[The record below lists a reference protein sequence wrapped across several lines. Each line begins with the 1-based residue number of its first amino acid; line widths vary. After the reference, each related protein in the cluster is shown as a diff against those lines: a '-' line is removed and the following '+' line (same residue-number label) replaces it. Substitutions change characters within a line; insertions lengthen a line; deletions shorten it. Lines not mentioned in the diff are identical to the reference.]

1 MTSARSRPRAVP
13 ASTLRWKADLALAG
27 CSLVWGVTFVVVQ
40 DALRDAS
47 VLVFLLARFLLA
59 TATLA
64 WIYRRH
70 LSDLHPGL
78 WRAGSLIGLFMF
90 AGYALQ
96 TAGLRW
102 TTPSKAAFITGSSVV
117 LVPIFEALLGR
128 QRPGYWLWLGALTA
142 LGGLYLLTLFG
153 APGGRLNR
161 GDVLVMGCAVMFAL
175 HIIVVGHY
183 SPGYPSSLLTLTQV
197 GATALLSA
205 LALPVAGMTGWERP
219 YLVWSPRLV
228 GAVIVTAVGATAV
241 AFSLQVWAQRFTTA
255 SHVAI
260 LFSLEPVF
268 AAVTSLLLGAERLNL
283 RTLAGGGL
291 VLCGVLLAE
300 LKGSGPLAPESAV
313 SGVD

>member
-1 MTSARSRPRAVP
+1 VFP
-13 ASTLRWKADLALAG
+13 ATPRWKADLALAG
-27 CSLVWGVTFVVVQ
+27 CSLVWGATFVVVQ
-40 DALRDAS
+40 NALRDAS
-47 VLVFLLARFLLA
+47 VLVFLLGRFVLA
-59 TATLA
+59 TAALA
-64 WIYRRH
+64 WIYRR
-70 LSDLHPGL
+70 DLADLNQGP
-78 WRAGSLIGLFMF
+78 WRAGTLIGLLMF

-117 LVPIFEALLGR
+117 LVPVFEALIGR

-153 APGGRLNR
+153 TSGGRLNR
-161 GDVLVMGCAVMFAL
+161 GDALVMGCAVMFAL
-175 HIIVVGHY
+175 HILAVGHY
-183 SPGYPSSLLTLTQV
+183 SPSYPSNLLTFTQV
-197 GATALLSA
+197 SVTALFSA
-205 LALPVAGMTGWERP
+205 LAVPLAGATGWERP

-228 GAVIVTAVGATAV
+228 GAVILTAVGATAV

-268 AAVTSLLLGAERLNL
+268 AALTSLWLGAERLNL
-283 RTLAGGGL
+283 RVLAGGGL

-300 LKGSGPLAPESAV
+300 LKGSRPLAPESAV
-313 SGVD
+313 SGLD